1 MKSIS
6 EHDSTV
12 VTSGELFSDGSVID
26 LVSSA
31 TDSRLDVLFWHK
43 RRKTVAPQVKYSGRV
58 YQAVDLD
65 ETLLRAIRFP
75 SNADDYG
82 TTQKL
87 FTGVCNLFERYIGL
101 AHSEAALVTAWSCST
116 WFPDCLSS
124 PPTLVISGPDMGH
137 AITLFR
143 LLSCLCRRSLVLAD
157 PNRSGLL
164 AVTRL
169 RPTLLVNQPRE
180 FPKVWDLCGTSNYN
194 GVYVLSN
201 HGRVHNLAC
210 SKAFFGGM
218 AAAPSDEAVHFV
230 LPAAQPELPTLD
242 ERRQTEIANRFLPQ
256 WLMYRLRN
264 FRSVRESRCD
274 LRQLKLPNSELA
286 RNLTACIQAE
296 PRLAEVIAPILQQ
309 QDQDARARRGCNVSA
324 AIIEV
329 IWAPLHETKEI
340 TISRIT
346 ELTNALLR
354 CRGEVLEYSAEEIGW
369 KVKNLGFYR
378 HRNGSGM
385 VLRFSKEA
393 SLRIHEFGQQFGLNL
408 WSTPNCPYCAQRE
421 IVVAQ

>member
-1 MKSIS
+1 
-6 EHDSTV
+6 
-12 VTSGELFSDGSVID
+12 
-26 LVSSA
+26 
-31 TDSRLDVLFWHK
+31 
-43 RRKTVAPQVKYSGRV
+43 
-58 YQAVDLD
+58 
-65 ETLLRAIRFP
+65 
-75 SNADDYG
+75 
-82 TTQKL
+82 
-87 FTGVCNLFERYIGL
+87 
-101 AHSEAALVTAWSCST
+101 
-116 WFPDCLSS
+116 
-124 PPTLVISGPDMGH
+124 
-137 AITLFR
+137 
-143 LLSCLCRRSLVLAD
+143 LLSLM
-157 PNRSGLL
+157 P
-164 AVTRL
+164 L
-169 RPTLLVNQPRE
+169 RPTLLISQSGSSR
-180 FPKVWDLCGTSNYN
+180 KISDLWGSSNYR
-194 GVYVLSN
+194 GVYIVGN
-201 HGRVHNLAC
+201 GGRVHNVVG
-210 SKAFFGGM
+210 SKAVFGGM
-218 AAAPSDEAVHFV
+218 KDACSDEAIHLA
-230 LPAAQPELPTLD
+230 LPGRHELPPLD
-242 ERRQTEIANRFLPQ
+242 EHLEAEIANRFHPQ
-256 WLMYRLRN
+256 LLMYRLRN

-274 LRQLKLPNSELA
+274 LRQLKVPNSELA

-385 VLRFSKEA
+385 VLRFSSGA
-393 SLRIHEFGQQFGLNL
+393 SLKIHEFGQQFGLNL